1 MLQGKILTPT
11 KRIRR
16 TPFSSKIED
25 QVKGVT
31 VYNHMILPTIFKDA
45 EEDCRHLKSEVQVWD
60 VSVQRQVEIVGKDA
74 ATLLELLT
82 PRNVKDM
89 NPNKCLYAPMV
100 NQNGG
105 MINDPVLLRV
115 DEDRYWIS
123 IADSDVLLW
132 VSGIAAALKLN
143 VEVSE
148 PSVAPL
154 AIQGPKSRLLMKRIF
169 GNEMDYFSYFDLRK
183 LKFGK
188 HTINVARTGWSKQG
202 GFEIYVEGT
211 EYANELWE
219 ELFTNGKDLNVRP
232 GCPNQIERIE
242 SGLLSYGSDMTI
254 QNSPFECGL
263 GRFCE
268 IDVNSTCIGSEALE
282 NIARNGPS
290 KVLRYFDVKG
300 DKVPF
305 CHDHW
310 PIFNTKKV
318 GEITSG
324 IFSAEFN
331 TNVAIGIVDV
341 EYAIE
346 GTKLQVLIDNKLRD
360 AFVKER
366 PFNPKLKPFI

>member
-60 VSVQRQVEIVGKDA
+60 VSVQRQVEIIGKDA

-154 AIQGPKSRLLMKRIF
+154 AIQGPKSRLLMKRIY
-169 GNEMDYFSYFDLRK
+169 GNEMD
-183 LKFGK
+183 
-188 HTINVARTGWSKQG
+188 
-202 GFEIYVEGT
+202 
-211 EYANELWE
+211 
-219 ELFTNGKDLNVRP
+219 
-232 GCPNQIERIE
+232 
-242 SGLLSYGSDMTI
+242 
-254 QNSPFECGL
+254 
-263 GRFCE
+263 
-268 IDVNSTCIGSEALE
+268 
-282 NIARNGPS
+282 
-290 KVLRYFDVKG
+290 
-300 DKVPF
+300 
-305 CHDHW
+305 
-310 PIFNTKKV
+310 
-318 GEITSG
+318 
-324 IFSAEFN
+324 
-331 TNVAIGIVDV
+331 
-341 EYAIE
+341 
-346 GTKLQVLIDNKLRD
+346 
-360 AFVKER
+360 
-366 PFNPKLKPFI
+366 